1 MVNIASHQE
10 MQTNTNRTE
19 QRLQK
24 QIHPETKLWE
34 VEGLYITA
42 AGSTGCPYGE
52 RLISTLTPATENIT
66 FTWIIEPMWMV

>member
-10 MQTNTNRTE
+10 MQTKPNRTE

-24 QIHPETKLWE
+24 QIHPDTKPWE
-34 VEGLYITA
+34 VEGLYVTA

-52 RLISTLTPATENIT
+52 RLILTLPSGTENIN
-66 FTWIIEPMWMV
+66 FMWIIEPVWMV